1 MFKTSMAKLGLAL
14 LALAIIFGSFSAQAQ
29 DISQD
34 SIKALQAQIDAL
46 QKQLEE
52 VKAAQVQAAAKAA
65 QAEAATKAAQAE
77 GASKTAAAAPAP
89 GEPTKTALIKPEGRG
104 TLKVGDRVKVT
115 VGGFVEAAS
124 IYRSKNE
131 VADIGS
137 NFNTAIPFDLTGAS
151 KKGADNPI
159 AHQSEFR
166 ETARQSR
173 ITALV
178 EAKATEHTTISGYLE
193 SDFLGAGQTA
203 NSNES
208 NSYNP
213 RVRVFYGT
221 IDESACGVHFLAG
234 QEWSLLT
241 TDKVGIIPRQENI
254 PLTIDAQYVPG
265 FNWTRN
271 PQLRLAKD
279 FDDQKIWLAI
289 SAESPQAVL
298 TGIGTP
304 PSFINATNAGGS
316 LFDKNNNYTSD
327 FAPDIIAK
335 AAFDPGY
342 GHYEIFGITR
352 FFHDYVLAAGAPE
365 DAALGNND
373 ACWLRRRRRCDPAG
387 HAENAGSSGQLHGGP
402 RHWPLWFRSIAG
414 FSFHLHR
421 GGQAADRIF
430 CIGGRGCSSMPELGT
445 LTSMPAM
452 KALTAQI
459 MQPRSPTPRA
469 LATETL
475 TCRSASNRHRMFGR
489 LRPVFG
495 IVSMKA
501 ISARCRS
508 VRNIRSRTAMPSPTP
523 LDLPSMLT
531 ENIFMTSF
539 RFYPL

>member
-304 PSFINATNAGGS
+304 PAFINASNAGGS

-342 GHYEIFGITR
+342 GHYEMFGITR
-352 FFHDYVLAAGAPE
+352 FFHDYVLAAGAPK

-373 ACWLRRRRRCDPAG
+373 NVGFAG
-387 HAENAGSSGQLHGGP
+387 GAGVILP
-402 RHWPLWFRSIAG
+402 V
-414 FSFHLHR
+414 
-421 GGQAADRIF
+421 
-430 CIGGRGCSSMPELGT
+430 MP
-445 LTSMPAM
+445 
-452 KALTAQI
+452 K
-459 MQPRSPTPRA
+459 
-469 LATETL
+469 
-475 TCRSASNRHRMFGR
+475 
-489 LRPVFG
+489 
-495 IVSMKA
+495 
-501 ISARCRS
+501 
-508 VRNIRSRTAMPSPTP
+508 
-523 LDLPSMLT
+523 LDLQGNFMAGQGIGRYGSVQLPDLAFTTTGEVKPLTGYSALVGAVAHPCPSWDTYIYAGYEGVNRANYAATVSPSHEHWLW
-531 ENIFMTSF
+531 
-539 RFYPL
+539 RL

>member
-1 MFKTSMAKLGLAL
+1 M
-14 LALAIIFGSFSAQAQ
+14 
-29 DISQD
+29 
-34 SIKALQAQIDAL
+34 
-46 QKQLEE
+46 
-52 VKAAQVQAAAKAA
+52 
-65 QAEAATKAAQAE
+65 
-77 GASKTAAAAPAP
+77 
-89 GEPTKTALIKPEGRG
+89 
-104 TLKVGDRVKVT
+104 GDRVKVT

-131 VADIGS
+131 VADVGS
-137 NFNTAIPFDLTGAS
+137 NFNTAIPFDLTGSS
-151 KKGADNPI
+151 KKGAENPL
-159 AHQSEFR
+159 ANQSEFR

-178 EAKATEHTTISGYLE
+178 EAKATEQTTISGYLE
-193 SDFLGAGQTA
+193 SDFLGAAQTA

-304 PSFINATNAGGS
+304 PSFINGTNAGGS

-342 GHYEIFGITR
+342 GHYEMFGITR
-352 FFHDYVLAAGAPE
+352 FFHDYVLAAGALQ

-373 ACWLRRRRRCDPAG
+373 AVGFAGGAGVILPVMPKMLDIQGNFMAGQGIGRYGSVQLPDLAFTPTGEVKPLTGYSALVGAVAHPCPAWDTYVY
-387 HAENAGSSGQLHGGP
+387 AGYEGVN
-402 RHWPLWFRSIAG
+402 RANYATTVANTTSIGYGDFDLPIGEQQTSQVWQITAG
-414 FSFHLHR
+414 VW
-421 GGQAADRIF
+421 DRIYEGNF
-430 CIGGRGCSSMPELGT
+430 GKVQIGAQYSFTNRDAFTNSLGV
-445 LTSMPAM
+445 
-452 KALTAQI
+452 AQH
-459 MQPRSPTPRA
+459 A
-469 LATETL
+469 
-475 TCRSASNRHRMFGR
+475 N
-489 LRPVFG
+489 
-495 IVSMKA
+495 
-501 ISARCRS
+501 
-508 VRNIRSRTAMPSPTP
+508 
-523 LDLPSMLT
+523 
-531 ENIFMTSF
+531 
-539 RFYPL
+539 